1 MKKAKTNG
9 ENQRNFQRR
18 RKLEAIAHYG
28 GKCKEC
34 GEENPALLVF
44 VGNRRGVVGQIYNW
58 LKNKNYPKNFHLE
71 CFACRAKKVLK
82 NND

>member
-28 GKCKEC
+28 GECSEC
-34 GEENPALLVF
+34 GESNPDLLLF
-44 VGNRRGVVGQIYNW
+44 VGDRSGAVGQIYNW
-58 LKNKNYPKNFHLE
+58 LKKSGWPKKFKLL
-71 CFACRAKKVLK
+71 CYFCARKKIT
-82 NND
+82 